1 MYAFTVCT
9 CACLVSKVKTIH
21 PSRASR
27 RLLCTNPPCAR
38 KLRTRAQGGLARG
51 TRRHHS
57 AFLLANAKVPPSTP
71 ATEAPE
77 KMPPG
82 VTGCTAGVPV
92 AGTCSLVQ
100 SVDWSKEVLST
111 LRCLQKLPTCGARP
125 EVCGCAA
132 GVRDSIVLAEQS
144 QGKRAGRIHWG
155 MAGGRALFQS
165 RSTFRRLREKYGV
178 VRWKILR

>member
-1 MYAFTVCT
+1 MYAFTVRT

-111 LRCLQKLPTCGARP
+111 LRCLQKLPTCGARRRFAAAPP
-125 EVCGCAA
+125 ECETRLC
-132 GVRDSIVLAEQS
+132 LQS
-144 QGKRAGRIHWG
+144 KATGKRAGRIHWG